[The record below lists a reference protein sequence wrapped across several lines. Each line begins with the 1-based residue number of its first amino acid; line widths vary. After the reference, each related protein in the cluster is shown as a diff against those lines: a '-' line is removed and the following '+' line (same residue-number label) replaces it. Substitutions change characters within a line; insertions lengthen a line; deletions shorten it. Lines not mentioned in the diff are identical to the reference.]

1 MKQASNNV
9 KKLYH
14 KEKRAKQTKKPATG
28 EFFFTFAPRFSTF
41 RDIFK
46 LVKRA
51 FCGGNIMFSEIN
63 LVHN

>member
-28 EFFFTFAPRFSTF
+28 EVFFTFTLRFSTF
-41 RDIFK
+41 CDKFK
-46 LVKRA
+46 LAQRA
-51 FCGGNIMFSEIN
+51 FLEIN
-63 LVHN
+63 LVHNYFKILI